1 MSYVCWLILIRCLS
15 TDECEPDMAVR
26 SEGEVETGEESSA
39 VDVAADRE
47 TVPGCLPSVNQ

>member
-15 TDECEPDMAVR
+15 TDECEPDMAVG

-47 TVPGCLPSVNQ
+47 TVPGCLPSNQ